1 MALCHRMFEFRKAN
15 LRLFDMELIVSFS
28 EALVAKNCPVIH
40 NNSFVT
46 RTGGQFGWHRDDS
59 PHYLVTEGTAPTNIR
74 LPVLL
79 FTGNYYLTDVTDP
92 KCGGTE
98 VIPGSHLF
106 GKPCPDSFEGTER
119 EDRIHYYLGQAGSV
133 IMFNNQVWYRGGPNR
148 TSALYCASDLWPP
161 YDRA

>member
-1 MALCHRMFEFRKAN
+1 MALCHRLFEFRKAN
-15 LRLFDMELIVSFS
+15 LRLFDMEHIVSFS

-46 RTGGQFGWHRDDS
+46 RIGGQFGWHQDDS
-59 PHYLVTEGTAPTNIR
+59 PHYLV
-74 LPVLL
+74 
-79 FTGNYYLTDVTDP
+79 
-92 KCGGTE
+92 TE

-106 GKPCPDSFEGTER
+106 GKPCPDSFEGTEW

-133 IMFNNQVWYRGGPNR
+133 IKFNNQVWYRGGPNR
-148 TSALYCASDLWPP
+148 TSALYCAGDLRPL

>member
-1 MALCHRMFEFRKAN
+1 MRENSDGLNGEGEYMALCHRMFEFRKAN

-46 RTGGQFGWHRDDS
+46 RTGGQFGWHQDDS

-92 KCGGTE
+92 KCAGTE
-98 VIPGSHLF
+98 VIPGSHLSGSKISRCGRVQSARDSDDDAKSDRNEAYF
-106 GKPCPDSFEGTER
+106 GFRSLLFFPT
-119 EDRIHYYLGQAGSV
+119 L
-133 IMFNNQVWYRGGPNR
+133 
-148 TSALYCASDLWPP
+148 
-161 YDRA
+161 